1 MNCPKCKTE
10 VMTDGI
16 AIVPSVVSSGDAFG
30 ATLSYGPGYVSP
42 VLKCHKCGY
51 SVVGLEIKHD
61 HIPTARS
68 SV

>member
-16 AIVPSVVSSGDAFG
+16 AIVPSVISSGDPFG
-30 ATLSYGPGYVSP
+30 ATCRHGSGYVSP

-51 SVVGLEIKHD
+51 SVVGLEIKND
-61 HIPTARS
+61 HIPTARCR
-68 SV
+68 V